1 MSQLTYGDIGPAFA
15 GLQADSGHKDIRTFN
30 TDEDIDVGLGVMK
43 YAGVDE
49 KARLPKVD
57 QAVVTE
63 NAGTYT
69 AGDIVVTIDYTD
81 GTQDIVT
88 ESFDTDKATTL
99 GNLATSIAALT
110 KITSAAYSAPDLT
123 IVAAEIGITV
133 TIDVSGI
140 TGTMTITGTV
150 YTSTDVAGDFRGVTV
165 HTHTLSE
172 QGYVYEANGPM
183 NVMTKG
189 RIYVLVE
196 EAVTADSPVYLR
208 VQAGTA
214 TQLPGQFRASADSG
228 KAIALPALKYTK
240 GAGAGEFA
248 VLELNL
254 P

>member
-1 MSQLTYGDIGPAFA
+1 MSQTSYGNIGAAYA
-15 GLQADSGHKDIRTFN
+15 GLQADGGHKDIRTFN
-30 TDEDIDVGLGVMK
+30 TDEAVDVGLGVMK
-43 YAGVDE
+43 YVGTDE

-57 QAVVTE
+57 QAVVEEDT
-63 NAGTYT
+63 GTYT
-69 AGDIVVTIDYTD
+69 AGDIVVTIDYSD
-81 GTQDIVT
+81 GTQDVVT
-88 ESFDTDKATTL
+88 ESFATSKAATL
-99 GNLATSIAALT
+99 AALAVSIAALD

-123 IVAAEIGITV
+123 IVAAELGITV
-133 TIDVSGI
+133 TTDVSGI
-140 TGTMTITGTV
+140 TGTMTIVGTT

-172 QGYVYEANGPM
+172 QGYVYEANSPM

-196 EAVTADSPVYLR
+196 ETVTADSPVYLR

-214 TQLPGQFRASADSG
+214 TQLPGQFRASSDSS
-228 KAIALPALKYTK
+228 KAIALTALRYTK
-240 GAGAGEFA
+240 GASAGGFA